1 VNVNRQEGVVM
12 RTTSNIIS
20 LDILDRG
27 TGEITPTSFKQIKAS
42 TGLKGGFNM
51 LYHKSYEEVTESAIK
66 SNTDMKVF
74 NWITNRFTYQKVDVP
89 LAFTECDIK
98 ISQPQFTRLVKR
110 LVELDYLR
118 RTSRGIYRLN
128 PFIYVPYKANGA
140 ELQKEWIAIETG

>member
-1 VNVNRQEGVVM
+1 M
-12 RTTSNIIS
+12 HTTSNIIS
-20 LDILDRG
+20 IDVLNRG
-27 TGEITPTSFKQIKAS
+27 TGEVIPTAFQQIKTS
-42 TGLKGGFNM
+42 NGLKGGFNM

-89 LAFTECDIK
+89 LVYSECSIS

-110 LVELDYLR
+110 LIVLKYLT

-128 PFIYVPYKANGA
+128 PFIYVPYRANGA
-140 ELQKEWIAIETG
+140 ELQKEWTNIND